1 MIDELY
7 LAPVIGRIDKKPVT
21 SKQSSIEFVLV
32 HFWKNFNEHLHQKI
46 SLPLKNSY
54 NENNKPPY

>member
-1 MIDELY
+1 MIDDLY

-32 HFWKNFNEHLHQKI
+32 HFWKI
-46 SLPLKNSY
+46 SMNTYIRKFHFHSKTAKW
-54 NENNKPPY
+54 NNKPPY